1 MSTNDNYS
9 TNTSTNTDG
18 ANTRVVRIVTARC
31 STKTMNPSI
40 DPESVKQKVIEDIN
54 FLQDRIDHIKRTKMA
69 ENNPLILQ
77 TYESMLESRLAV
89 LDWLGE
95 QNNTP
100 STPHCP
106 LPKSFQKLR

>member
-9 TNTSTNTDG
+9 TNNSG
-18 ANTRVVRIVTARC
+18 AHSSVIRLKTARC
-31 STKTMNPSI
+31 SSKPMNSPV

-54 FLQDRIDHIKRTKMA
+54 FLRDRIEHIKRTRMA

-89 LDWLGE
+89 LDWLSDKHDTTLHSS
-95 QNNTP
+95 NPIRT
-100 STPHCP
+100 
-106 LPKSFQKLR
+106 LR